1 MLGMPARCSLG
12 MDQRATRL
20 GAVRRLRDADPY
32 CPDAHLG
39 LGFRS
44 FSGALTV
51 IHDGA
56 GKALGLD
63 FQTERLVF
71 KHLILLENDGRV
83 ISGLLRI

>member
-1 MLGMPARCSLG
+1 VQASIEAFSMLAYVWPR
-12 MDQRATRL
+12 T
-20 GAVRRLRDADPY
+20 RDAETGAAY
-32 CPDAHLG
+32 AHLG

-44 FSGALTV
+44 ISGALTV
-51 IHDGA
+51 IRDGA

-71 KHLILLENDGRV
+71 QHLILIENDGRV